1 MEEMVVCIITLDGM
15 RVVGDRVVQV
25 PRTWTASKILRKFS
39 SKNDHVAVT
48 NGPARVMRNM
58 PYTLPDEIIY

>member
-1 MEEMVVCIITLDGM
+1 MERSVVCIITLDGM
-15 RVVGDRVVQV
+15 RVVSDRVVKV

-39 SKNDHVAVT
+39 TKTDHVAVT
-48 NGPARVMRNM
+48 DGPARVIRNM